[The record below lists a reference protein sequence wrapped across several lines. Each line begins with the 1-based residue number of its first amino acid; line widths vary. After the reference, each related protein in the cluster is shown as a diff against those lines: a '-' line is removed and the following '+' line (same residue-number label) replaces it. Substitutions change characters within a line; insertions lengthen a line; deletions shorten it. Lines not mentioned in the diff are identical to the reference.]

1 MTLYMLDTNAAI
13 AAIRGNAQI
22 DQKLTQLDAS
32 QWCLSAVTYSELRFG
47 LALLP
52 QASKLARLVEC
63 FLEVASIEPWHRGAA
78 EVHGRLRA
86 SLRLSDTPIGDFH
99 EMIAAH
105 ALALNAILAPTIPG
119 ILSVFRGLY
128 LKTARE
134 PRQENL
140 SGSALRRRS
149 ANRQTL
155 NPQGRL
161 PNTHRHALPILAAD
175 ANTRV

>member
-1 MTLYMLDTNAAI
+1 MTIYMLDTNAAI

-52 QASKLARLVEC
+52 QASKLTRLVEC

-78 EVHGRLRA
+78 EVHARLRA
-86 SLRLSDTPIGDFH
+86 SLRLSGTPIGDFH
-99 EMIAAH
+99 EVTAAH

-119 ILSVFRGLY
+119 ILSVLRGFY
-128 LKTARE
+128 LKTGRE
-134 PRQENL
+134 PRQARLKSSE
-140 SGSALRRRS
+140 LRRRS
-149 ANRQTL
+149 ANRQAL

-161 PNTHRHALPILAAD
+161 PDTNRYALPVLAAH
-175 ANTRV
+175 ANT